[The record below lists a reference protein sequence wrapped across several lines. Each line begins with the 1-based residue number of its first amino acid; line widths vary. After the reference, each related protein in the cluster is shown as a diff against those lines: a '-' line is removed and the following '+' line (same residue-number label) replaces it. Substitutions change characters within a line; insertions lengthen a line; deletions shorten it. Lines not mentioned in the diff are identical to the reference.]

1 MAATNWSA
9 PFIVA
14 SLLACTAAAAGD
26 LYQWK
31 DAHGVTHY
39 ADAPPPKGAFKARNV
54 EIRDGQAAAAPAAPS
69 DAVKPKPSD
78 AAQCALARTNL
89 ERLQAGGNIGVDA
102 NGDGQPDAPMGAAE
116 QAKQTEL
123 AQRQIHV
130 FCNAKAAA
138 VGT

>member
-1 MAATNWSA
+1 MAARNWSA
-9 PFIVA
+9 PLIA
-14 SLLACTAAAAGD
+14 ALLLASTAATAGD

-39 ADAPPPKGAFKARNV
+39 ADAPPPKGAFKARNL
-54 EIRDGQAAAAPAAPS
+54 EIRDGQAAAAPV
-69 DAVKPKPSD
+69 DAVKPKSSD
-78 AAQCALARTNL
+78 ASQCALARTNL
-89 ERLQAGGNIGVDA
+89 ARLQAGGNVGVDA
-102 NGDGQPDAPMGAAE
+102 NGDGQPDAPMSATE
-116 QAKQTEL
+116 QTKQAEL

>member
-1 MAATNWSA
+1 MAAKFSLA
-9 PFIVA
+9 PLVA
-14 SLLACTAAAAGD
+14 ALLLACTAASAGD

-54 EIRDGQAAAAPAAPS
+54 EIRDGQAATAPV
-69 DAVKPKPSD
+69 DAVKPKPSQ
-78 AAQCALARTNL
+78 ASECALARTNL
-89 ERLQAGGNIGVDA
+89 ERLQAGGNIVVDA
-102 NGDGQPDAPMGAAE
+102 NGDGKPDAPMSTTE

>member
-1 MAATNWSA
+1 MAARNWSA
-9 PFIVA
+9 PVIA
-14 SLLACTAAAAGD
+14 ALLLACTAASAGD

-39 ADAPPPKGAFKARNV
+39 ADAPPPKGAFKARNL
-54 EIRDGQAAAAPAAPS
+54 EIRDGQAAPAAA

-78 AAQCALARTNL
+78 ASQCALAQTNL
-89 ERLQAGGNIGVDA
+89 QRLQTGGDIGVDA
-102 NGDGQPDAPMGAAE
+102 NGDGKPDAPMSASE

>member
-1 MAATNWSA
+1 MTARNGSS
-9 PFIVA
+9 PLIVA
-14 SLLACTAAAAGD
+14 LLLACTAAAAGE

-39 ADAPPPKGAFKARNV
+39 SDAPPPKGAFKARNV
-54 EIRDGQAAAAPAAPS
+54 QIRDGQAAAAPA
-69 DAVKPKPSD
+69 DAIKPKPSD
-78 AAQCALARTNL
+78 ASECALARTNL
-89 ERLQAGGNIGVDA
+89 ERLQAGGNIGLDA
-102 NGDGQPDAPMGAAE
+102 NGDGKPDAPMNATE

>member
-1 MAATNWSA
+1 MAAKTWSA
-9 PFIVA
+9 PLTVA
-14 SLLACTAAAAGD
+14 LLLACTAASAGD

-31 DAHGVTHY
+31 DAQGVTHFS
-39 ADAPPPKGAFKARNV
+39 DAPPPKGTFKTRNV
-54 EIRDGQAAAAPAAPS
+54 AIRDGEAAAAPV

-78 AAQCALARTNL
+78 ASQCALARTNL

-102 NGDGQPDAPMGAAE
+102 NGDGQPDAPMSATE

-130 FCNAKAAA
+130 FCNAKAAPA
-138 VGT
+138 GT

>member
-1 MAATNWSA
+1 MATRNWSA
-9 PFIVA
+9 PLFA
-14 SLLACTAAAAGD
+14 ALLLACAAATAGD

-39 ADAPPPKGAFKARNV
+39 ADAPPPKGAFKARNL
-54 EIRDGQAAAAPAAPS
+54 EIRDGQAAAAPVDAA
-69 DAVKPKPSD
+69 KPKPS
-78 AAQCALARTNL
+78 AASQCALAQTNL
-89 ERLQAGGNIGVDA
+89 ARLQAGGNIGVDA
-102 NGDGQPDAPMGAAE
+102 NGDGKPDAPMNATE